1 MRSLK
6 LIIGAL
12 VAFIAIGIAVIP
24 AQAQTQGIISAEVD
38 RSRVTTDDTITLTVL
53 INETTGIKG
62 QPSLPPLDG
71 FQVIGTSSGTR
82 MSIVNGNMSVNET
95 YQYRLRPLHAGTHI
109 IEPITL
115 SVNGQV
121 FGTPAITIEVIQGN
135 GQPTAPPS
143 GQSGL
148 SFPTIPGFPNI
159 TIPNFPSMPGFPSL
173 QGFPSAPDATNT
185 PSGPLVPMDPNEA
198 PAELLGRDYY
208 LEAEVSDNNPY
219 QGQQIVYTLRL
230 YQPNNGVL
238 QPEYQAPSFTGFWS
252 KTEPVQ
258 TNYSLQLGGRN
269 YRVLEL
275 NTILVPTI
283 VGQADIDPTTIDL
296 AGGFFSSG
304 QRLRSKP
311 VIVDVRSL
319 PDGAPASFQG
329 AVGQFEIA
337 AQTDKPETVV
347 NDTII
352 MNVAVAGAGNLDTM
366 GDPQWL
372 DLPGWRAFD
381 SDPVTESRIENGVL
395 TGVKKYERV
404 MVPTQAGQAQIPPV
418 EFTFFDPETGQY
430 HSVATQP
437 IPINIIPDGSSGQM
451 PPSLPAGNIQSTGL
465 PGNYSP
471 ELLPLKET
479 SSQWNI
485 GDRSLIQNPGYWIL
499 WTLPLLVLGVHA
511 GWRLRRRN
519 RLDNAAARKSQQA
532 KSQALKSLKGIKK
545 QSVNQNEEAGRILI
559 SYLENKLNRS
569 LGGLTHPAVSKILS
583 EREIPESILER
594 LQFILLQ
601 SEMGRY
607 APSGLEGFS
616 GNIISDTEELIK
628 VLEKAL

>member
-6 LIIGAL
+6 LLIGAL
-12 VAFIAIGIAVIP
+12 AAFIAIGIAVIP

-38 RSRVTTDDTITLTVL
+38 RSRVTTDDTFMLTVL

-62 QPSLPPLDG
+62 QPSLPSLDG

-82 MSIVNGNMSVNET
+82 MSIVNGNMSVMES
-95 YQYRLRPLHAGTHI
+95 YQYRLRPLQAGTYV

-115 SVNGQV
+115 SVNGQIY
-121 FGTPAITIEVIQGN
+121 GTPPLMIEVIQGN
-135 GQPTAPPS
+135 GQPTAPS

-159 TIPNFPSMPGFPSL
+159 TIPNFPSMPGFPSIP
-173 QGFPSAPDATNT
+173 GFPSAPDVTSP
-185 PSGPLVPMDPNEA
+185 PSGPSVPMDPNEA
-198 PAELLGRDYY
+198 PAELLGQDYY
-208 LEAEVSDNNPY
+208 LEAEVSDSNPY

-252 KTEPVQ
+252 KNEPVQ

-269 YRVLEL
+269 FQVLEL
-275 NTILVPTI
+275 NTILVPTVI
-283 VGQADIDPTTIDL
+283 GQADIDPTTIDL

-311 VIVDVRSL
+311 VMVDVRSL

-337 AQTDKPETVV
+337 AQADKPETVV
-347 NDTII
+347 NDTVTV
-352 MNVAVAGAGNLDTM
+352 NVAVAGDGNLDTM
-366 GDPQWL
+366 GDPLWL

-381 SDPVTESRIENGVL
+381 SDSVTESSIENGVL

-404 MVPTQAGQAQIPPV
+404 MVPTQAGQALIPPV

-430 HSVATQP
+430 NSVATQP

-451 PPSLPAGNIQSTGL
+451 PATLPAGNTLSSGL
-465 PGNYSP
+465 PGTYSP
-471 ELLPLKET
+471 ELFPLKET

-499 WTLPLLVLGVHA
+499 WTLPLLVLGVHT

-519 RLDNAAARKSQQA
+519 RLDNAVARKSQQA

-545 QSVNQNEEAGRILI
+545 QSANQNEEAGRILI

-569 LGGLTHPAVSKILS
+569 LGGLTHPAVAQILS
-583 EREIPESILER
+583 ERGIPESILES

-607 APSGLEGFS
+607 APSGLEGLS

-628 VLEKAL
+628 ELDKAL